1 MIFMMEAFL
10 AVTGKVAVILIFIV
24 LGYVTVKCGLFS
36 QKGLSEITSLLLYVV
51 TPCLIV
57 SSFLSAE
64 SGSLDA
70 WSMFLGFAL
79 PAASIVL
86 SIAISY
92 LFFGKEEHSRRKV
105 LRFSLIF
112 CNVGFM
118 GVPLVQGIVGTE
130 GVLYGSFFIVV
141 FNVICWTYGYTMMGG
156 GKIRLKTLL
165 LNPGVIGLVIGMPLY
180 FFDVQLPELI
190 TSPIEMIA
198 DVNTPLAMIVVG
210 GYVARVKWKEFI
222 SDLAVYKMAALRLV
236 IAPALYLIVA
246 LLVRPNDTLLLSSVI
261 QAATPVAANTVLF
274 AVQFDGD
281 AALASKSIAVTTA
294 LSVITIPLF
303 TILTQALM

>member
-1 MIFMMEAFL
+1 MEAFL

-24 LGYVTVKCGLFS
+24 LGYITVRFGLFS

-51 TPCLIV
+51 TPCLIIN
-57 SSFLSAE
+57 SFLSAE

-70 WSMFLGFAL
+70 WSLFLGFAL
-79 PAASIVL
+79 PAVSMFMT
-86 SIAISY
+86 IAASY
-92 LFFGKEEHSRRKV
+92 LFFKKEPPDRRKV
-105 LRFSLIF
+105 LRFALIF

-118 GVPLVQGIVGTE
+118 GVPLVQGIVGAE
-130 GVLYGSFFIVV
+130 GVLYSSFFIVV
-141 FNVICWTYGYTMMGG
+141 FNVISWTYGYTMMGG

-165 LNPGVIGLVIGMPLY
+165 LNPGVIGLVIGLPLY

-190 TSPIEMIA
+190 ASPIEMIS

-210 GYVARVKWKEFI
+210 GYIARVNWKEFI
-222 SDLAVYKMAALRLV
+222 SDLAVYKMAFLRLLA
-236 IAPALYLIVA
+236 APALYLAVA
-246 LLVRPNDTLLLSSVI
+246 LLIRPNDTLLLSSVI

-274 AVQFDGD
+274 AVQFNGD

-303 TILTQALM
+303 TLLTQAFM

>member
-1 MIFMMEAFL
+1 MMEAFL

-24 LGYVTVKCGLFS
+24 LGYITVRFGLFS

-51 TPCLIV
+51 TPCLIIN
-57 SSFLSAE
+57 SFLSAE

-70 WSMFLGFAL
+70 WSLFLGFAL
-79 PAASIVL
+79 PAVSMFMT
-86 SIAISY
+86 IAASY
-92 LFFGKEEHSRRKV
+92 LFFKKEPPDRRKV
-105 LRFSLIF
+105 LRFALIF

-118 GVPLVQGIVGTE
+118 GVPLVQGIVGAE
-130 GVLYGSFFIVV
+130 GVLYSSFFIVV
-141 FNVICWTYGYTMMGG
+141 FNVISWTYGYTMMGG

-165 LNPGVIGLVIGMPLY
+165 LNPGVIGLVIGLPLY

-190 TSPIEMIA
+190 ASPIEMIS

-210 GYVARVKWKEFI
+210 GYIARVNWKEFI
-222 SDLAVYKMAALRLV
+222 SDLAVYKMAFLRLLV
-236 IAPALYLIVA
+236 APALYLAVA
-246 LLVRPNDTLLLSSVI
+246 LLIRPNDTLLLSSVI

-274 AVQFDGD
+274 AVQFNGD

-303 TILTQALM
+303 TLLTQAFM

>member
-1 MIFMMEAFL
+1 MMEAFL

-24 LGYVTVKCGLFS
+24 LGYITVRFGLFS

-51 TPCLIV
+51 TPCLIIN
-57 SSFLSAE
+57 SFLSAE

-70 WSMFLGFAL
+70 WSLFLGFAL
-79 PAASIVL
+79 PAVSMFMT
-86 SIAISY
+86 IAASY
-92 LFFGKEEHSRRKV
+92 LFFKKEPPDRRKV
-105 LRFSLIF
+105 LRFALIF

-118 GVPLVQGIVGTE
+118 GVPLVQGIVGAE
-130 GVLYGSFFIVV
+130 GVLYSSFFIVV
-141 FNVICWTYGYTMMGG
+141 FNVISWTYGYTMMGG

-165 LNPGVIGLVIGMPLY
+165 LNPGVIGLVIGLPLY

-190 TSPIEMIA
+190 ASPIKMIS

-210 GYVARVKWKEFI
+210 GYIARVNWKEFI
-222 SDLAVYKMAALRLV
+222 SDLAVYKMAFLRLLV
-236 IAPALYLIVA
+236 APALYLAVA
-246 LLVRPNDTLLLSSVI
+246 LLIRPNDTLLLSSVI

-274 AVQFDGD
+274 AVQFNGD

-303 TILTQALM
+303 TLLTQAFM